1 MLWNVLL
8 VLLLVAANGF
18 FVAAE
23 FALVKVRATEFEPSN
38 APSKGR
44 VRLASR
50 MLENL
55 DVYLSA
61 CQLGITLASL
71 GLGWVGEPLV
81 ARMLEPVFHYLGLP
95 QEKVHFAAF
104 PVAFFIITFLH
115 LTVGEQAP
123 KIGAIQRPRPTTLF
137 IAYPLAVFYR
147 VFKPFIFLIN
157 VSSNAML
164 RAVGLQS
171 VSEHEQAITEDE
183 VRLILTQSAAMG
195 HLKARERRM
204 LENVLDLEDKIAR
217 RHMVRRGQVVYLNR
231 HDPMQKKL
239 EIASQSGHTRFPLC
253 EGDLDHVVGIVHIK
267 DVFNATSRGDELT
280 TLAQVARDP
289 LFLPE
294 TVHLD
299 ALLKEFQRS
308 KNHMAVLVD
317 EYGSTAGIITIE
329 NVLEEM
335 VGPIEDEFDAEAP
348 LIVKKGEGR
357 FEIDAACPIDDFI
370 TKCNVD
376 LPTDSEA
383 DSVGGL
389 LIDSLKRIPQTG
401 EKVPLGNCEATVLE
415 SETTRVVRVLIER
428 IPHVDGPP

>member
-1 MLWNVLL
+1 
-8 VLLLVAANGF
+8 
-18 FVAAE
+18 
-23 FALVKVRATEFEPSN
+23 
-38 APSKGR
+38 
-44 VRLASR
+44 VRLANR
-50 MLENL
+50 MLERL

-71 GLGWVGEPLV
+71 GLGWVGEPVV
-81 ARMLEPVFHYLGLP
+81 AKMLEPAFQLFGLP

-104 PVAFFIITFLH
+104 PVAFFIITYLH

-123 KIGAIQRPRPTTLF
+123 KIGAIQRPRTTTLF

-147 VFKPFIFLIN
+147 VFRPFIFLIN

-164 RAVGLQS
+164 RAVGLKS
-171 VSEHEQAITEDE
+171 VSEHDQAITEDE
-183 VRLILTQSAAMG
+183 VRVILTESAAMG
-195 HLKARERRM
+195 HLGAGERRM

-217 RHMVRRGQVVYLNR
+217 RHMVRRSEVLYLDR
-231 HDPMQKKL
+231 HDPMKTKL

-253 EGDLDHVVGIVHIK
+253 EGGLDHVVGIVHIK
-267 DVFNATSRGDELT
+267 DVFKAMSRGDELT
-280 TLAQVARDP
+280 SLVQLAREP

-317 EYGSTAGIITIE
+317 EYGSASGIITIE

-335 VGPIEDEFDAEAP
+335 VGPIEDEFDAEVP

-357 FEIDAACPIDDFI
+357 FEVEAACPIDEF
-370 TKCNVD
+370 TKKCDVT
-376 LPTDSEA
+376 LPAGSVA

-389 LIDSLKRIPQTG
+389 LIETLARIPRTG
-401 EKVPLGNCEATVLE
+401 EKVRLGNYEVTVLD
-415 SETTRVVRVLIER
+415 SEATRVVRVLIER
-428 IPHVDGPP
+428 LPRIEKNS